1 MSVLCNKSFRMWLFL
16 RRFAGF
22 LLSIV
27 SKSLV
32 GACNFLSDLTCVL
45 SFKKPTYV
53 GLFIMD
59 SLIWLNFCEKVEVK
73 SKMCEGELEVC
84 VPLFSSIA

>member
-1 MSVLCNKSFRMWLFL
+1 MCCATKALECGFFL
-16 RRFAGF
+16 GGLLVF